1 MQRRSLIVCAALL
14 ICLAFPGAA
23 RAQRLNFYLTNLTGT
38 GINEV
43 YIAPTSY
50 PAYRTENLLQQSSLG
65 PQSRIYIGPNY
76 YGNQAYWTIT
86 IGWENGHKVNF
97 THCRLT
103 RYNSYTVYVN
113 SFGVGLRQ
121 GYERNL
127 ASYPSPAF
135 TYGGGN
141 PNVRVDVGPPRRV
154 AVSKK
159 KRVRKKSFNPV
170 DDKTWNSPGY
180 TQDRTDPKYWKQRRT
195 RDLVFEED
203 EAAQNEAPPAVEG
216 DTSEGVSGEV
226 LAMKATVERKRDDQ
240 TLTVL
245 PSDEFRSGDRVKLIF
260 SVNRD
265 GYIYWLSKGTSGQYQ
280 VMFPGLKTGED
291 NSVAKNKEYTVP
303 AKGSWRFDD
312 TKGTETVVA
321 MFSPSRIA
329 KAEEAVKL
337 ANEGKTEEASKIVAG
352 LIDGHEKKRT
362 TRDLVFEEEDQGD
375 VNTKTQETP
384 DGEPFVATYELVHN

>member
-1 MQRRSLIVCAALL
+1 MTQRRSLILCLTLFTAL
-14 ICLAFPGAA
+14 IFPGAA
-23 RAQRLNFYLTNLTGT
+23 LAQRLNFYLTNLTGL

-43 YIAPTSY
+43 YIAPTY
-50 PAYRTENLLQQSSLG
+50 HPDYRTENLMQGAGLG

-76 YGNQAYWTIT
+76 YGNQAYWNIT

-113 SFGVGLRQ
+113 SYGVGLRQ

-127 ASYPSPAF
+127 ASYPAPVY

-141 PNVRVDVGPPRRV
+141 SNVRVDVGPQRKV

-159 KRVRKKSFNPV
+159 KRVKKARLQEGRGDYLPDANSSRK
-170 DDKTWNSPGY
+170 
-180 TQDRTDPKYWKQRRT
+180 RRT

-203 EAAQNEAPPAVEG
+203 AADSAETPPAVEG

-226 LAMKATVERKRDDQ
+226 LAMKATVERTRDNQ
-240 TLTVL
+240 TMTVL
-245 PSDEFRSGDRVKLIF
+245 PSDEFRSGDRVKMIF

-265 GYIYWLSKGTSGQYQ
+265 GYIYLLAKGTSGQYQ
-280 VMFPGLKTGED
+280 LLFPTDKAGAD
-291 NSVAKNKEYTVP
+291 NAVVKNKEYTIP
-303 AKGSWRFDD
+303 PKGSWRFDD
-312 TKGTETVVA
+312 QKGSETVVA
-321 MFSPSRIA
+321 VFSPKRLD

-337 ANEGKTEEASKIVAG
+337 ANEGQKEEASKIVAG
-352 LIDGHEKKRT
+352 LIDGHENKRT

-375 VNTKTQETP
+375 VNTKTQETA
-384 DGEPFVATYELVHN
+384 DGEPFVATYDLVHN